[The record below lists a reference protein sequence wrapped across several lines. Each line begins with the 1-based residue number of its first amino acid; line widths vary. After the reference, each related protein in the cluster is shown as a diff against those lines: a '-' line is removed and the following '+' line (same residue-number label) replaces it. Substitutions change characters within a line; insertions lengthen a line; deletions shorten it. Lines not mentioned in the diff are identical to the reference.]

1 MQTMRIININ
11 ALTMGTTGLC
21 ETFIPNS
28 VYTQCV
34 RWKRKPIWLPTAK
47 SKMFRVPKRPVI
59 PTEDCVE
66 LKRLYNNYKTYMTSF
81 KAYVRQIVKENEMQ
95 LNKTVVNK
103 LTEEED
109 FKACNAIN
117 DEWNAEIAKMREIK
131 LAEMRERR
139 KNTILKNILRKEE
152 NREIKKMKLN
162 EFVKK
167 VKEESVTFITAE
179 NVDAAIEEC
188 LTNIVNHNRA
198 LDLEG
203 NWHEEKCPPSPP
215 IPPIKKTQNP
225 AAIEQQN

>member
-1 MQTMRIININ
+1 MQTMRIINVN
-11 ALTMGTTGLC
+11 TLTMGTTGLC

-47 SKMFRVPKRPVI
+47 SKVFRVPKRPVI
-59 PTEDCVE
+59 PMEDYVE
-66 LKRLYNNYKTYMTSF
+66 LKRLYNNYRTYMTSF
-81 KAYVRQIVKENEMQ
+81 KAYIRQIVKENEMQ
-95 LNKTVVNK
+95 FNETVVNK

-131 LAEMRERR
+131 LMEMRERR
-139 KNTILKNILRKEE
+139 KNATLKNILRKEQ
-152 NREIKKMKLN
+152 NQEIKEMRLN
-162 EFVKK
+162 EWVKK
-167 VKEESVTFITAE
+167 IKEESITFITAE

-188 LTNIVNHNRA
+188 LTNTVNHNRA

-203 NWHEEKCPPSPP
+203 NWHEGKYPP
-215 IPPIKKTQNP
+215 ISPILPVEETQRNQRP
-225 AAIEQQN
+225 

>member
-1 MQTMRIININ
+1 MRIINVN

-28 VYTQCV
+28 VYTQCI

-47 SKMFRVPKRPVI
+47 SKVFRVPKRPVI
-59 PTEDCVE
+59 PMEDYVE
-66 LKRLYNNYKTYMTSF
+66 LKRLYNNYRTYMTSF
-81 KAYVRQIVKENEMQ
+81 KAYIREIAKENKMQ
-95 LNKTVVNK
+95 LNETVVNK

-117 DEWNAEIAKMREIK
+117 DEWNAEIAKIREIK
-131 LAEMRERR
+131 LAEIREKR
-139 KNTILKNILRKEE
+139 KNAILKNILMQQQ
-152 NREIKKMKLN
+152 NREINKIRLN
-162 EFVKK
+162 ELVKK

-203 NWHEEKCPPSPP
+203 NWYKGKYPP
-215 IPPIKKTQNP
+215 ISSIPLIEETQKP